1 MTRIIASKWGNPHI
15 KRMGVLRGQKAVLVP
30 LRVFSLKR
38 STVGAFA
45 RYPLGPG
52 GYSLI
57 WAIRGCA
64 AGQGMVFWPRCPE
77 QGIQF
82 YSPVS

>member
-1 MTRIIASKWGNPHI
+1 MNFLSGAETR
-15 KRMGVLRGQKAVLVP
+15 
-30 LRVFSLKR
+30 
-38 STVGAFA
+38 
-45 RYPLGPG
+45 G
-52 GYSLI
+52 GGGGDSLI

-82 YSPVS
+82 ELPLPYTGSEPEWLIKQFKFP

>member
-1 MTRIIASKWGNPHI
+1 VGEPLHK
-15 KRMGVLRGQKAVLVP
+15 KDGVLRGQKAGLVP

-45 RYPLGPG
+45 WYLLGPG